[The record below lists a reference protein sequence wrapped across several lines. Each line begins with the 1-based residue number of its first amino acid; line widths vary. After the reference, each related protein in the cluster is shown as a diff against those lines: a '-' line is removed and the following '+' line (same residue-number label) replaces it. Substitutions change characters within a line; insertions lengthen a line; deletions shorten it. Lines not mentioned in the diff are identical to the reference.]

1 MRRSSAIAKSP
12 SVCKEAFRAFHVDA
26 CIPRLYIAHGFMR
39 HNRTSQPMFRFRL
52 LTLISLAAGAA
63 VFVGAFRSW
72 RVPAPAQATSG
83 APASGES
90 GHTNTGIDVLEAE
103 KFASLRGKRVGLI
116 TNQTGL
122 DAYGHRT
129 IDVLS
134 RAEGVKLAAVF
145 SPEHGI
151 AGVADASVANQADAA
166 TGLPVFSLYGATRR
180 PTPEMLRGL
189 DALVFDIQDA
199 GVRFYTYITTMAYC
213 MEAAA
218 REHIVFYVLD
228 RPNPLGGEA
237 IEGPVLDRDR
247 IAFVGYFPMPVKYAM
262 TMGELAKMF
271 NVENKIG
278 ADVHV
283 IAMQDWRRRDTY
295 DMTGLAWIAPSPAL
309 RTLRAAFVY
318 PGVEILQ
325 AGGVSVGRGTP
336 TPFEVF
342 GAPWIDSVALAA
354 DLNRRAMPGVQFAV
368 TQFTPSSGMFSGTL
382 CSGIAIDV
390 RDRGAFQPVLMGLEI
405 ASALH
410 RLYPEQFHVEKM
422 IELLGSQATVERL
435 SRGDDPK
442 EIAAG
447 WKPELDKFR
456 ALREKYLLYH

>member
-1 MRRSSAIAKSP
+1 M
-12 SVCKEAFRAFHVDA
+12 
-26 CIPRLYIAHGFMR
+26 
-39 HNRTSQPMFRFRL
+39 
-52 LTLISLAAGAA
+52 
-63 VFVGAFRSW
+63 
-72 RVPAPAQATSG
+72 
-83 APASGES
+83 
-90 GHTNTGIDVLEAE
+90 
-103 KFASLRGKRVGLI
+103 
-116 TNQTGL
+116 
-122 DAYGHRT
+122 
-129 IDVLS
+129 LS

-247 IAFVGYFPMPVKYAM
+247 ISFVGYFPMPVKYAM

-283 IAMQDWRRRDTY
+283 IAMQDWRRQDTY

-318 PGVEILQ
+318 PG
-325 AGGVSVGRGTP
+325 
-336 TPFEVF
+336 
-342 GAPWIDSVALAA
+342 D
-354 DLNRRAMPGVQFAV
+354 
-368 TQFTPSSGMFSGTL
+368 
-382 CSGIAIDV
+382 
-390 RDRGAFQPVLMGLEI
+390 
-405 ASALH
+405 
-410 RLYPEQFHVEKM
+410 
-422 IELLGSQATVERL
+422 
-435 SRGDDPK
+435 
-442 EIAAG
+442 
-447 WKPELDKFR
+447 
-456 ALREKYLLYH
+456 